1 MRINN
6 DQLEQIALRAIA
18 TQCSLLD
25 AKVQT
30 IKRESNSAK
39 SSDQILRSECQSLH
53 RQIDRIQADKMALYE
68 RYACGNITKE
78 EYALEKNSLS
88 AREEERKA
96 QYVMAEQKQALLKE
110 KIRMSTDQ
118 ILAVEKIAP
127 YQGLI
132 KLTPELAKELIKRI
146 VVRPDKS
153 IRIEWNFSDELSG
166 FVGFPEIRFE
176 EQAI

>member
-1 MRINN
+1 MHRYNPKTDCKSVRINN

-30 IKRESNSAK
+30 IKRESSSAK

-78 EYALEKNSLS
+78 EYALEKNSAVRTRGRTQGTVCHGGAKAGIAEKKKS
-88 AREEERKA
+88 A
-96 QYVMAEQKQALLKE
+96 
-110 KIRMSTDQ
+110 
-118 ILAVEKIAP
+118 
-127 YQGLI
+127 
-132 KLTPELAKELIKRI
+132 
-146 VVRPDKS
+146 
-153 IRIEWNFSDELSG
+153 
-166 FVGFPEIRFE
+166 
-176 EQAI
+176 

>member
-1 MRINN
+1 MHRYNPKTDCKSVRINN

-30 IKRESNSAK
+30 IKRESSSAK

-88 AREEERKA
+88 AREEE
-96 QYVMAEQKQALLKE
+96 LK
-110 KIRMSTDQ
+110 
-118 ILAVEKIAP
+118 
-127 YQGLI
+127 
-132 KLTPELAKELIKRI
+132 AKELIKRI